1 LGAGGTLGRFTL
13 PGTRPYSAS
22 RFAVEA
28 CSDARRMEL
37 APYRVLVTPGV
48 TTLDPL
54 TRRFTTMNVTE
65 RPCHVEWL

>member
-1 LGAGGTLGRFTL
+1 
-13 PGTRPYSAS
+13 
-22 RFAVEA
+22 VEL
-28 CSDARRMEL
+28 ARR
-37 APYRVLVTPGV
+37 RVLVALVTPGV